1 MNLRL
6 IGILIYVLVQLL
18 IVFLFLTALTEQR
31 APRPALA

>member
-18 IVFLFLTALTEQR
+18 NVFMFLTALTEQR
-31 APRPALA
+31 APRHALA